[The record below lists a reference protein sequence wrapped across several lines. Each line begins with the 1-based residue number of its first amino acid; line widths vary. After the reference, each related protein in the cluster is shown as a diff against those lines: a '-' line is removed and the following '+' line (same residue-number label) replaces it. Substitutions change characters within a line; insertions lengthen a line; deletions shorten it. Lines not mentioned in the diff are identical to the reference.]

1 MVESRRSSSSSG
13 DSEDE
18 FGNFDFEAAIQRYR
32 ERRQARKDRPQN
44 WYMKYFDGR
53 LNLQTPR
60 FQVKAEFHMPAVD
73 HMKLREGATQ
83 VVMDQFVDIG
93 PDENLKAPERKP
105 AVQLDASFAHA
116 PSFATAG
123 MQKIPLAS
131 EGEDSDA
138 EDILQEQLPL

>member
-1 MVESRRSSSSSG
+1 MVESRQESSSSD

-18 FGNFDFEAAIQRYR
+18 FENFDFEAAIQRYK

-44 WYMKYFDGR
+44 WYMKYFDGG

-60 FQVKAEFHMPAVD
+60 FQDKAEFQMPNVD
-73 HMKLREGATQ
+73 HKKLGEGAAQ
-83 VVMDQFVDIG
+83 VVMDQFVNDA
-93 PDENLKAPERKP
+93 PDEDLKAPERKP

-131 EGEDSDA
+131 KGEDSDA
-138 EDILQEQLPL
+138 EDILQEQLPF